1 VKHFIITL
9 IAVFC
14 PLLLIASPVFKTNTK
29 YRIACLDQ
37 VNSAISGGIVPGS
50 LHASIYPLFYY
61 SSANSATADAYW
73 YITEENGKY
82 SFKNASTGQYISYD
96 TNYEPNRNLG
106 LASALNAD
114 MTLFSLTLHASG
126 GVDYYT
132 ITPEYDPTKVFNYRN
147 DSRSFVGL
155 LEPGT
160 GSREQFAFYD
170 ASGASVKDD
179 AVTVIVD
186 EGTPLAVDGPLAAY
200 LGEFSLSGKPL
211 VYNNRSGFSNYFFS
225 VPLNMMDNDVDRTVH
240 FTVKNTAYTVTING
254 TKVTNESDYTFATV
268 SAGKN
273 FTIKI
278 LNGTKEMVSSTLTF
292 TGLPIV
298 QMECGSVNGNAYT
311 PGFIK
316 VHEPGKNVTPEKLNS
331 EYKWRGATA
340 MGFDKKSYNIKLKD
354 ALGAKLQKSFFG
366 LRKDN
371 NWVLDAM
378 AIDYARMRNRVSTD
392 LWNDFSTPP
401 YQTAFENGVINGT
414 RGQFVEVFINNE
426 YRGLYCMTEMVD
438 REQLKLKKFDD
449 VTKQV
454 SGVLYKTTD
463 WSFEV
468 FMGGVNNDQPKK
480 TSIPDPLDYQGELWN
495 GYEVKYPD
503 LSDSAV
509 VVDWRPLYSA
519 VNFTAFSSDDYFA
532 SNVGQVFDMPV
543 WTDYYLFIELL
554 LATDNQGKNM
564 FFYAYDKNAS
574 AKIGIAPWDCD
585 GTFGRRWSNAT
596 EWTSPIGL
604 PGNSLPEQEFTN
616 FVIANEHGQ
625 NSVFLRMMQ
634 NNVNGFN
641 NTLRARYAQL
651 RSTYFSPEK
660 LISRFTSYNAMFEKS
675 GASAREISRWSG
687 FNNMNLNLQAEMGYL
702 TDWITRRIAY
712 LDYQYDYGSLGKIS
726 PIIKLSIP
734 DTITYG
740 DGAFNFNL
748 TSTNK
753 ETPVKL
759 SFSVPDI
766 LSLNGDSTKMNPLRA
781 GSLLLKA
788 SQPYSDTYA
797 RIDTSIFMKVYK
809 KNLYVIADDKQREF
823 GGSNPELTYHYEGL
837 LPTDNLTQVFSIYP
851 TVTCEATTESP
862 DGEYPIVV
870 SKGFVLAKVNYTI
883 VPVNGVFTV
892 GPIQSGAEDETISVG
907 IYPNPVSDILT
918 ISNIAPG
925 TSVMI
930 FDSFGRTLYSEKAAE
945 EQMQIDLRG
954 KDAGLY
960 YLKVGEKSYKIIK
973 K

>member
-1 VKHFIITL
+1 MKHFIITL
-9 IAVFC
+9 LVALF
-14 PLLLIASPVFKTNTK
+14 PLLSIASPVFKTNTT
-29 YRIACLDQ
+29 YRIACLQDA
-37 VNSAISGGIVPGS
+37 NKGGIVTGS
-50 LHASIYPLFYY
+50 LHSSIYPMVYDPT
-61 SSANSATADAYW
+61 AGTTVADAYW
-73 YITEENGKY
+73 TITEVGIGSGEYTIQNESSK
-82 SFKNASTGQYISYD
+82 QYISYD
-96 TNYEPNRNLG
+96 TNYDPNRNLH
-106 LASALNAD
+106 LVDALNGD
-114 MTLFSLTLHASG
+114 TTLFKFNLYSVDG
-126 GVDYYT
+126 IDYYS
-132 ITPEYDPTKVFNYRN
+132 IISVADPTLVFDRRGSNKENMVGLYRN
-147 DSRSFVGL
+147 TSTVGAN
-155 LEPGT
+155 
-160 GSREQFAFYD
+160 EQYAFYD
-170 ASGASVKDD
+170 ASGSVVKDD
-179 AVTVIVD
+179 AVTVVVD
-186 EGTPLAVDGPLAAY
+186 DGTALAVDGPLAAY

-225 VPLNMMDNDVDRTVH
+225 VPLNLMDTDVDRTVH

-254 TKVTNESDYTFATV
+254 TKVTTESDFAFTAV

-273 FTIKI
+273 FTIKV

-298 QMECGSVNGNAYT
+298 QMECGSVNGNTYT

-316 VHEPGKNVTPEKLNS
+316 VHEPAKNVTPEKLNS

-366 LRKDN
+366 LREDN

-426 YRGLYCMTEMVD
+426 YRGLYCMTEKVD
-438 REQLKLKKFDD
+438 RKQLQLKKYDE

-454 SGVLYKTTD
+454 NGVLYKSTD

-468 FMGGVNNDQPKK
+468 FMGGFNNDQTKK
-480 TSIPDPLDYQGELWN
+480 TSVPDPLDYQGELWN
-495 GYEVKYPD
+495 GYEAKYPD
-503 LSDSAV
+503 LSDGE

-564 FFYAYDKNAS
+564 HFYAYDKNAS
-574 AKIGIAPWDCD
+574 GKISVAPWDCD
-585 GTFGRRWSNAT
+585 GTFGRRWSGAK
-596 EWTSPIGL
+596 EWGYGTC
-604 PGNSLPEQEFTN
+604 LPEQDFTN
-616 FVIANEHGQ
+616 FVVANEHGQ
-625 NSVFLRMMQ
+625 SSVFLRLMQ

-651 RSTYFSPEK
+651 RSTFFSPEK
-660 LISRFTSYNAMFEKS
+660 LVSRFTSYNAMFEKS
-675 GASAREISRWSG
+675 GASAREISRWNGSG
-687 FNNMNLNLQAEMGYL
+687 LSNMNFQAEMSYL

-726 PIIKLSIP
+726 PIITLSIP

-740 DGAFNFNL
+740 DGAFSFNL
-748 TSTNK
+748 ASTNK
-753 ETPVKL
+753 ETPIKF
-759 SFSVPDI
+759 SFSVADI
-766 LSLNGDSTKMNPLRA
+766 FSLNEDSTKMNPLRA

-788 SQPYSDTYA
+788 SQPYNDTYA

-809 KNLYVIADDKQREF
+809 KNLYVIADDRQKES
-823 GGSNPELTYHYEGL
+823 GMANPDFSYHYEGL
-837 LPTDNLTQVFSIYP
+837 LPTDNLAQVFSIYP
-851 TVTCEATTESP
+851 TATCEATTESP

-870 SKGFVLAKVNYTI
+870 SKGFVLAKVNYNI
-883 VPVNGVFTV
+883 VPVNGVLTI
-892 GPIQSGAEDETISVG
+892 GSIQSGAEDETISVG

-918 ISNIAPG
+918 ISNIVPG

-930 FDSFGRTLYSEKAAE
+930 FDTFGRTIYSEKAE
-945 EQMQIDLRG
+945 DGELQIDLRG
-954 KDAGLY
+954 KDTGIY
-960 YLKVGEKSYKIIK
+960 YLKAGDKSYKIIK